1 MMITVFEKE
10 AVEDGLAFIYSEVN
24 CVVPPFHPQV
34 IRWRLS
40 ESLRPVLQPN
50 NLKLLSLS
58 LCLRSNLMPCLE
70 GGPGTAT
77 CNL

>member
-10 AVEDGLAFIYSEVN
+10 AVEDGLVFIYSEVD

-40 ESLRPVLQPN
+40 ESLRA
-50 NLKLLSLS
+50 
-58 LCLRSNLMPCLE
+58 CL
-70 GGPGTAT
+70 AT
-77 CNL
+77 Q